1 MPRARAQARA
11 RFPTGVQIKT
21 SEILSGKGIDLHY
34 GSSQAVRGASIA
46 LRRGEVTAITGQSGS
61 GKSSLL
67 YCLAGVL
74 PVANGEV
81 RFEGRLLGELD
92 DEELSALRRD
102 RFGFVFQY
110 GELLPELT
118 VEENTALPLRLAG
131 QRKAPAL
138 AAAGE
143 VLGRLGL
150 ADLRDR
156 RPSQVSGGRASALLS
171 LGLSCTGPQW
181 SSPTSRLARS
191 TVKTRPLCSRSS
203 SSWPVR
209 RARLS
214 YSSRTIRQSRLK
226 RTTATRCPTAFS
238 PRESRVRH
246 EGTPP
251 GAEAAVRKRTR

>member
-1 MPRARAQARA
+1 
-11 RFPTGVQIKT
+11 
-21 SEILSGKGIDLHY
+21 
-34 GSSQAVRGASIA
+34 
-46 LRRGEVTAITGQSGS
+46 
-61 GKSSLL
+61 LL

-156 RPSQVSGGRASALLS
+156 RPSQVSGGQSQRVAVARALVHRPAVVFADEPTGS
-171 LGLSCTGPQW
+171 LDSENAATVL
-181 SSPTSRLARS
+181 REFLELARS
-191 TVKTRPLCSRSS
+191 QGTAVLLVTHDSAVAAQADSRYTMSDG
-203 SSWPVR
+203 VLT
-209 RARLS
+209 ARE
-214 YSSRTIRQSRLK
+214 Q
-226 RTTATRCPTAFS
+226 
-238 PRESRVRH
+238 
-246 EGTPP
+246 
-251 GAEAAVRKRTR
+251 GAS